1 MPARGE
7 APDAARRL
15 PARPPVARG
24 IAPRVRGLRVG
35 RQRFIARAAA
45 IRYSLQVTTDL
56 LVILLFGACV
66 GGWVL
71 LAIVGAE
78 RQRMVERAEA
88 DRQRAPQAPQAP
100 SRPAAAAKPPPA
112 ARQRTAEPSKGA
124 APAKR
129 GLSPSSNAR

>member
-1 MPARGE
+1 
-7 APDAARRL
+7 
-15 PARPPVARG
+15 VS
-24 IAPRVRGLRVG
+24 VG
-35 RQRFIARAAA
+35 SQRFIASAAA

-78 RQRMVERAEA
+78 RQRMVDRAEA
-88 DRQRAPQAPQAP
+88 ERQRTPQTPHPAP
-100 SRPAAAAKPPPA
+100 RPAAAAKPPPA
-112 ARQRTAEPSKGA
+112 ARQRPAEPSKGA